1 MALWTK
7 VEVWMAGSRL
17 ALHWARTLGTTATA
31 TPKAVLPFEAIPR
44 CPGNS
49 WLRLLHIWKE
59 QGFEDLHLQMQ
70 QTFQELGPIF
80 R

>member
-1 MALWTK
+1 MALRTK
-7 VEVWMAGSRL
+7 AGVWMAGPQL
-17 ALHWARTLGTTATA
+17 ALCWARTLGTRAATA
-31 TPKAVLPFEAIPR
+31 PKAVLPFEAIPR
-44 CPGNS
+44 CPGNK

-70 QTFQELGPIF
+70 QIFQELGPIF

>member
-1 MALWTK
+1 MALWAK
-7 VEVWMAGSRL
+7 AEVWMAGPRL
-17 ALHWARTLGTTATA
+17 ALRWVRSLVTRAAAAH
-31 TPKAVLPFEAIPR
+31 KAVLPFEAIPR
-44 CPGNS
+44 CPGNR

-70 QTFQELGPIF
+70 QIFQELGPIF